1 MHTVSIAAFEESE
14 ISLSMGLKPK
24 LNDDDDDFNLI
35 IFFFFF
41 LSIIIAILVL
51 SEQSELPKYI
61 LIEQL

>member
-35 IFFFFF
+35 IFFFF